1 GQSCATLRWL
11 NWSRSRSQATASRRH
26 WVQVRRDRGGAAS
39 AGAARVVSGIAAG
52 DSTGRRRATVS
63 LEIPLAD
70 PALELQPDGAD
81 GFADWCE
88 EIQTGRL
95 TAPRDPRDRD
105 ADHVPGAVDQGA
117 AAVSRLERDVALDE
131 ALALLGAVAADD
143 AARHRAAE
151 RKRRADRVHLGADGK
166 IDGRYRQRAG

>member
-1 GQSCATLRWL
+1 
-11 NWSRSRSQATASRRH
+11 
-26 WVQVRRDRGGAAS
+26 
-39 AGAARVVSGIAAG
+39 
-52 DSTGRRRATVS
+52 

-166 IDGRYRQRAG
+166 IDGRYRQRAGAGLRHFENRDVALGLDADQLSRQLASRREL